1 MPLVIFNMW
10 LTRHT
15 YEKHNSDQPH
25 LNFCTV
31 VGGTP
36 KLRQHSKSITV
47 FYPAKKTD
55 FIGGPPSCKTKRCS
69 RISGWS
75 SFMVPSL
82 ATFFGQTSSKRN
94 LNYHFK
100 HNILATNLFFGLIFA
115 GLLIHVNVGQNRLK
129 RNHLMSCYNIKDKL
143 SNEDLSLSAK
153 LCSK

>member
-47 FYPAKKTD
+47 FYPAKNRFYWWAPFLQNQKMFTYFRLVFLHGALSGHLLWTD
-55 FIGGPPSCKTKRCS
+55 K
-69 RISGWS
+69 
-75 SFMVPSL
+75 
-82 ATFFGQTSSKRN
+82 
-94 LNYHFK
+94 FK
-100 HNILATNLFFGLIFA
+100 
-115 GLLIHVNVGQNRLK
+115 K
-129 RNHLMSCYNIKDKL
+129 ES
-143 SNEDLSLSAK
+143 ELSLQAQHLGHQPFLRTHFCGSSDPCKRRTKSLEAK
-153 LCSK
+153 PPHELLQYQR